1 MAIQVLRG
9 NTYRGIIHD
18 FESLFYVI
26 LHSVSG
32 AYSRIGDAEPEGFEF
47 VNSSNMA
54 SVRVAYLGD
63 ESHFYE
69 YFGADQC
76 GEGVRKVLK
85 AMRDFLFTKDGQY
98 IGHLLLRK
106 EAYEHKL
113 SSKHA
118 RLFMPVDALKLLFPD
133 SISDSAG
140 ASSGMTP
147 KKRKIVCGDDN
158 DTEM

>member
-32 AYSRIGDAEPEGFEF
+32 AYSRMGDAEPEGFEF

-54 SVRVAYLGD
+54 FVRVACLCD

-106 EAYEHKL
+106 ETYEHNL

-118 RLFMPVDALKLLFPD
+118 QVFMPVDALKLLFPNSTD
-133 SISDSAG
+133 
-140 ASSGMTP
+140 ASSGMTS

-158 DTEM
+158 DTEMQT